1 MRAPLSLTPARAGNY
16 LARPM
21 NIDFTCV
28 KCDGSFELDSQDIV
42 DGTEKLECPHC
53 DAKVSQ
59 AAVDEFNSA
68 ITEMLAQVAVMSKKF
83 AVAFAID
90 SEDVDVPVDDDD
102 DEEEEDDED
111 EDVDDEDEDDDDD
124 EDEEEDDVEEDKD

>member
-1 MRAPLSLTPARAGNY
+1 
-16 LARPM
+16 M
-21 NIDFTCV
+21 NIDFTCA

-53 DAKVSQ
+53 DAKATQ
-59 AAVDEFNSA
+59 AAVDEFNAA

-83 AVAFAID
+83 TVAFAID

-102 DEEEEDDED
+102 EEEDEDEEEDDLED
-111 EDVDDEDEDDDDD
+111 EDEDDDD
-124 EDEEEDDVEEDKD
+124 EDEEEDDVEESKD

>member
-1 MRAPLSLTPARAGNY
+1 
-16 LARPM
+16 M
-21 NIDFTCV
+21 NIDFTCI

-53 DAKVSQ
+53 DVKATV

-83 AVAFAID
+83 TVAFAID
-90 SEDVDVPVDDDD
+90 SEDVDVPADDE

-111 EDVDDEDEDDDDD
+111 DEDDDD
-124 EDEEEDDVEEDKD
+124 EDEEEDDVEEEK

>member
-1 MRAPLSLTPARAGNY
+1 
-16 LARPM
+16 M
-21 NIDFTCV
+21 NIDFTCA

-53 DAKVSQ
+53 DAKVSV

-83 AVAFAID
+83 AVAFAVD
-90 SEDVDVPVDDDD
+90 SEDVDVPADDD
-102 DEEEEDDED
+102 DEEDDDED
-111 EDVDDEDEDDDDD
+111 EDEPDDEDEDEDDDDD
-124 EDEEEDDVEEDKD
+124 DDEEEDDVEEDKD

>member
-1 MRAPLSLTPARAGNY
+1 
-16 LARPM
+16 M
-21 NIDFTCV
+21 NIDFTCA

-59 AAVDEFNSA
+59 AAVDEFNAA
-68 ITEMLAQVAVMSKKF
+68 ITEMLAQVAALSKKF
-83 AVAFAID
+83 TVAFAID
-90 SEDVDVPVDDDD
+90 SEDVDVPADDDD
-102 DEEEEDDED
+102 EDEEEEDDED
-111 EDVDDEDEDDDDD
+111 EEDLDEDDEDDD

>member
-1 MRAPLSLTPARAGNY
+1 
-16 LARPM
+16 M
-21 NIDFTCV
+21 NIDFTCA

-53 DAKVSQ
+53 DAKATVTQ
-59 AAVDEFNSA
+59 VDEFNAA

-90 SEDVDVPVDDDD
+90 SEDVDVPAVDDD
-102 DEEEEDDED
+102 E
-111 EDVDDEDEDDDDD
+111 D
-124 EDEEEDDVEEDKD
+124 EDEEEDDEKEEDED

>member
-1 MRAPLSLTPARAGNY
+1 
-16 LARPM
+16 M
-21 NIDFTCV
+21 NIDFTCA

-53 DAKVSQ
+53 DAKSTQ
-59 AAVDEFNSA
+59 AAVDEFNAA

-90 SEDVDVPVDDDD
+90 SEDADVPA
-102 DEEEEDDED
+102 E
-111 EDVDDEDEDDDDD
+111 DEDEDDEEDDD
-124 EDEEEDDVEEDKD
+124 DDDDEEEDDVEEEKES

>member
-1 MRAPLSLTPARAGNY
+1 
-16 LARPM
+16 M
-21 NIDFTCV
+21 NIDFTCT

-53 DAKVSQ
+53 DAKATV

-68 ITEMLAQVAVMSKKF
+68 ITEMLAQVAAMSKKF
-83 AVAFAID
+83 TVAFAID

-102 DEEEEDDED
+102 DEEEEEDD
-111 EDVDDEDEDDDDD
+111 VDEDEDDDDD
-124 EDEEEDDVEEDKD
+124 DEEEDDVEEKEEKE